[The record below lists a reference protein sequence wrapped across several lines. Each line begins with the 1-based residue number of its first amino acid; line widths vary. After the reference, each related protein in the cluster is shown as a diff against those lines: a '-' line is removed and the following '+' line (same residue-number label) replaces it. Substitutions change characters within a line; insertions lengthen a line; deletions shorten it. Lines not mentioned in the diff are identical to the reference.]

1 MNRILFDACERAGD
15 LLVLRDGRAEHIRR
29 VLKAEPGQVLRLGQI
44 DGPLAEGVVLPDS
57 PGQEVWLRLQDG
69 PIPPIPPVDLLLALP
84 RPKVLHRLLPQ
95 IAAMGVGRLFLCT
108 AARVERF
115 YFDTHVLDPQALRA
129 SLLEG
134 LTQCGD
140 TRLPELRIVRRLQ
153 PFLQDE
159 LPALCADM
167 DRWLLHP
174 SAPEPLSSAPVF
186 CSRQLLAIGP
196 EGGWVPHELELFAQG
211 GFRMLSMGP
220 RILRSD
226 TATLAALA
234 LAHSRTP

>member
-1 MNRILFDACERAGD
+1 MNRILFDACERAGE

-29 VLKAEPGQVLRLGQI
+29 VLKAEAGETLRLGQI
-44 DGPLAEGVVLPDS
+44 DGPLAEGVLLPDS

-159 LPALCADM
+159 VTDLSGGM

-174 SAPEPLSSAPVF
+174 GATDPLSVAQPQ
-186 CSRQLLAIGP
+186 CPRRMLAIGP
-196 EGGWVPHELELFAQG
+196 EGGWVPHELELFAAC
-211 GFRMLSMGP
+211 GFQSLSLGP